1 MELKRH
7 SNLTKIKELLHFKE
21 SGILLAL
28 IIMSA
33 LLSITTPNFL
43 NQYNLGIVV
52 RQASF
57 VALVALGQTLVLITG
72 GIDLSVGSIAGLS
85 SILGAILMTS
95 TPLNPYLCTLLAVL
109 CGMFFGIINGV
120 FIAKIGLNPFIV
132 TLATGEAFAGLI
144 LVITKGYPVLGIPTS
159 FKYLGQGMIGPV
171 PVPVVILL
179 IISLILI
186 YILKNTPFGRYI
198 YSIGGN
204 ESASKLVGIKVDK
217 IKISVYAIAGALA
230 ALAGIIFVSRAN
242 AGQAT
247 IGASWLMPSVTAAI
261 IGGTS
266 LSGGEGTI
274 LGTLIGAILMG
285 VLSNGIVLLNV
296 SSYLERVIIG
306 LVVLVA
312 VIIDL
317 VRKRNRS

>member
-7 SNLTKIKELLHFKE
+7 SNLIKIKELLHFKE

>member
-7 SNLTKIKELLHFKE
+7 SNLTKVKELLHFKE

-28 IIMSA
+28 IIMSV
-33 LLSITTPNFL
+33 LLSIATPNFL

-95 TPLNPYLCTLLAVL
+95 TSLDPYLCTLLAVL

-144 LVITKGYPVLGIPTS
+144 LVITKGYPVLGIPAS

-204 ESASKLVGIKVDK
+204 ESASKLVGIKVDE

-247 IGASWLMPSVTAAI
+247 IGESWLMPSVTAAI